1 MSKSPKSK
9 TKAGAPAPQSREE
22 AASFIRRIGE
32 NARTIAR
39 FQAEMNDAI
48 AKLKEDAENAAA
60 PRAEEIKRLTEGLR
74 AWCDANRA
82 ALTDGGKRKF
92 ADLGTGKVE
101 WRKSPP
107 KVTIR
112 DVEAVLAAI
121 KKLGLPF
128 IRTKEEVD
136 KEAMLADCD
145 NARLVPGVKV
155 GSEGEFFAVEPFEA
169 ELAGGAS

>member
-32 NARTIAR
+32 NARMIAR

-48 AKLKEDAENAAA
+48 ARLKEDAENAAA
-60 PRAEEIKRLTEGLR
+60 PRAEEIEQLTEGLR

-82 ALTDGGKRKF
+82 LLTDNGKRKF
-92 ADLGTGKVE
+92 ADLGTGKIE
-101 WRKSPP
+101 WRRSPP
-107 KVTIR
+107 KVTIKG
-112 DVEAVLAAI
+112 VEAVLAAI
-121 KKLGLPF
+121 KALGLPF
-128 IRTKEEVD
+128 VRTKEEID
-136 KEAMLADCD
+136 KEAMLAAPDK
-145 NARLVPGVKV
+145 ARLVPGVSV

-169 ELAGGAS
+169 ELAGGVS